1 MEPRVGYALVGL
13 FVIVLGAAVIL
24 ASLWLLGVGPA
35 GKVRHYLVF
44 LEESVAGLTVESSVK
59 YQGVDV
65 GRVRE
70 IGLDPG
76 NPSRVRLII
85 EVRDEVPVNRDTVA
99 SLATQGIT
107 GLVYFVELRGGR
119 PDSAPLKAPRGGG
132 YPTIPSEPSL
142 TARLQRDGLALLDN
156 ASGVTAELRAALIQL
171 RALLDEENRQALAAT
186 LRDGASTAERLVH
199 AAVTLDEYLTSL
211 DPVLNDLATA
221 VANLPALTERA
232 SAALEEAGGAAEQV
246 HRAALRL
253 DGLVA
258 EAAPGLVELTQD
270 GLPQLGP
277 TLRDLQDLSRRLEG
291 LALELETE
299 PGLLLHGRARRPGPG
314 ER

>member
-13 FVIVLGAAVIL
+13 FVIALGAAVIL

-35 GKVRHYLVF
+35 GEVRRYLVF
-44 LEESVAGLTVESSVK
+44 LEESVAGLTMESTVK

-70 IGLDPG
+70 IGLDPDD
-76 NPSRVRLII
+76 PARVRLLI
-85 EVRDEVPVNRDTVA
+85 EVGDDVPVSTDTVA

-107 GLVYFVELRGGR
+107 GLVYFVELRGGS
-119 PDSAPLKAPRGGG
+119 PQSEPLETPPGAV
-132 YPTIPSEPSL
+132 YATIPSEPSL
-142 TARLQRDGLALLDN
+142 TARLQRDGLALLAN
-156 ASGVTAELRAALIQL
+156 VSEATAELRNTLVDL
-171 RALLDEENRQALAAT
+171 RGLLAEENRQAIAVT
-186 LRDGASTAERLVH
+186 LQGAASTAERLSH
-199 AAVTLDEYLTSL
+199 AAGALDGYLQRL
-211 DPVLNDLATA
+211 APVLDDLSAVIAT
-221 VANLPALTERA
+221 LPSLTDRA
-232 SAALEEAGGAAEQV
+232 SATLTEAGSAADQV
-246 HRAALRL
+246 RRAALRL

-258 EAAPGLVELTQD
+258 EGKPGVVELTRS

-277 TLRDLQDLSRRLEG
+277 ALRDLQVLSQRLER
-291 LALELETE
+291 LAVELETE